1 MEEVAASEIP
11 DGFFLAD
18 PSGGPKQPSSTASDQ
33 AAQRDAQRQAVLE
46 QAMTPDALARLRR
59 VKLVKKDRASAVE
72 AMIANMAMQGKLDCK
87 ISEGKLIE
95 MLEGIHG
102 AQQKKAGGDAG
113 KISIQRK
120 KYNFDSDDEDDNDD
134 DLL

>member
-1 MEEVAASEIP
+1 MEKYFLPKFCKVKFKGDNSKTQTTKRRQEETTTAHHHNHHQTNNMEEVAASEIP

-59 VKLVKKDRASAVE
+59 VKV
-72 AMIANMAMQGKLDCK
+72 G
-87 ISEGKLIE
+87 
-95 MLEGIHG
+95 
-102 AQQKKAGGDAG
+102 
-113 KISIQRK
+113 
-120 KYNFDSDDEDDNDD
+120 
-134 DLL
+134 

>member
-1 MEEVAASEIP
+1 MRRGTLGSVHYFFLVVHSFVFTLHFVVSDYVKSGKVFSPKILQSKIQRGQLQNTNDEETTRETTTAHHHQTNNMEEVAASEIP

-59 VKLVKKDRASAVE
+59 VKV
-72 AMIANMAMQGKLDCK
+72 G
-87 ISEGKLIE
+87 
-95 MLEGIHG
+95 
-102 AQQKKAGGDAG
+102 
-113 KISIQRK
+113 
-120 KYNFDSDDEDDNDD
+120 
-134 DLL
+134 

>member
-1 MEEVAASEIP
+1 VHFVVSDYVKSGKVFSPKILQSKIQRGQLQNTNDEEMTRETTTAHHHHHQTNNMEEVAASEIP

-59 VKLVKKDRASAVE
+59 VKV
-72 AMIANMAMQGKLDCK
+72 G
-87 ISEGKLIE
+87 
-95 MLEGIHG
+95 
-102 AQQKKAGGDAG
+102 
-113 KISIQRK
+113 
-120 KYNFDSDDEDDNDD
+120 
-134 DLL
+134 